1 MFSHSLRAVPAFA
14 TVVCVA
20 GSGSTLYAQAS
31 AVEDALVK
39 RARVI
44 HEKVITL
51 DTHIDFSPA
60 NLVGE
65 RNYTQ
70 RLETQFNLPKMIDG
84 GLDALFFS
92 IFVGQTREAQNPD
105 AFKPV
110 GYERA
115 YKAAIEKFDAVHRFT
130 CDIAPDKMEL
140 ALTSAEVH
148 RINAQGAD
156 ERQWWVSP
164 LCSPRFSLPRS
175 QILHADAS
183 ASLLASGSISP

>member
-14 TVVCVA
+14 TVMCVA

-31 AVEDALVK
+31 ATEDSLVE

-92 IFVGQTREAQNPD
+92 IFVGQTREAQNSD
-105 AFKPV
+105 AFTAA

-115 YKAAIEKFDAVHRFT
+115 YKLAVEKFDAVQRFT
-130 CDIAPDKMEL
+130 REIAPGKIEL
-140 ALTSAEVH
+140 ALTA
-148 RINAQGAD
+148 AD
-156 ERQWWVSP
+156 V
-164 LCSPRFSLPRS
+164 
-175 QILHADAS
+175 
-183 ASLLASGSISP
+183 